1 MTWDLQL
8 LLDRNRIREKFP
20 IFRAAD
26 RNLTYQNL
34 FIARSSLSIET
45 IADSSRRLTT
55 AKFEC

>member
-45 IADSSRRLTT
+45 IADSSSHDR
-55 AKFEC
+55 EI